1 MLTSLALIFL
11 LGILLSS
18 IAQKMKLPGLVGLI
32 MTGLILSPYT
42 LNLLDDSILGIAADL
57 RQLALVIIL
66 TRAGLTLNLADLK
79 KVGRPAI
86 LMCFIPA
93 CFEIL
98 GVIALAPVLFG
109 IYVVEAGILGAV
121 LAAVSPAV
129 IVPRMIRM
137 IEEGYGSKKAI
148 PQMILAGA
156 SVDDVFVIVVFTSFL
171 SLEQGGKVSFMKF
184 AGIPISIVLG
194 IFVGYMVAIA
204 LTFLFKRVHIRDSI
218 KVLILL
224 SISFLFLSLET
235 AIKVYIPFSGLIAIM
250 AMGVGLLQRY
260 QVLAKRMS
268 VRYNQLWVAAEVVL
282 FVLVGATVNLKY
294 AVSAG
299 PKAILLVVGALGF
312 RMIGVFI
319 CMMRT
324 KLNWKERCFCM
335 LAYVPKATVQAAIG
349 SIPLA
354 SGLNCGELVLTVAV
368 IAILLT
374 APIGAFLID
383 YSYKRLVEK

>member
-260 QVLAKRMS
+260 EVLAKRMS